1 MRTWAICMSCFV
13 FLIRKRFGECVR
25 LKCII
30 FLSTADNCRGRQVSK
45 AVDCQTSSPRFE
57 SQGRWKVLYFF
68 FCELINYFTFTTLV
82 LNNKKK
88 KY

>member
-45 AVDCQTSSPRFE
+45 AVDCKPVVRGSNPKGGGRFCI
-57 SQGRWKVLYFF
+57 FF
-68 FCELINYFTFTTLV
+68 FANL
-82 LNNKKK
+82 
-88 KY
+88 